1 MGKMTKLLSEIEHV
15 MFGLLGR
22 KIRLVLFSNK
32 KTSIFATSYNSLDIV
47 PRDVGDKILD
57 DVHQGLATSILTI

>member
-1 MGKMTKLLSEIEHV
+1 MTKLLSEIEHV

-22 KIRLVLFSNK
+22 KIRLLLFSNQ

-47 PRDVGDKILD
+47 RRDVGDKILD
-57 DVHQGLATSILTI
+57 DVHQGLATTILTI

>member
-1 MGKMTKLLSEIEHV
+1 MTKLLSEIEHV

-22 KIRLVLFSNK
+22 KIRLLLFSNQ

-57 DVHQGLATSILTI
+57 DVHQGLATTILTI

>member
-1 MGKMTKLLSEIEHV
+1 MTKLLSEIEHV

-32 KTSIFATSYNSLDIV
+32 KTSIWISYHAMWVTRS
-47 PRDVGDKILD
+47 
-57 DVHQGLATSILTI
+57 